1 MKHAYTVYIND
12 YSRGGIVTDENMIIC
27 DETNLVFAINKLLS
41 RDSPSHGCVCVKRCE
56 LMTDPTNTDQYRM
69 GAWGKTKGE

>member
-12 YSRGGIVTDENMIIC
+12 YSRGGVINDDNMIIC

-41 RDSPSHGCVCVKRCE
+41 KDQPTFSSVCVKRCE
-56 LMTDPTNTDQYRM
+56 LMTDPTNSDLYRM
-69 GAWGKTKGE
+69 GAWGKGKDE